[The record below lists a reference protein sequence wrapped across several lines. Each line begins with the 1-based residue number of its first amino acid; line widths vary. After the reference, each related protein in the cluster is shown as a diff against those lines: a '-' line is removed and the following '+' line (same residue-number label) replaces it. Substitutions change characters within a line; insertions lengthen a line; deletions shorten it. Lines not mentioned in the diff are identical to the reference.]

1 MMRLDIV
8 IKDGTTGWI
17 DYTHSDGLSY
27 VEAVMAQDLP
37 VKYYWR
43 DENGQIKTRW
53 GLIAEVL

>member
-8 IKDGTTGWI
+8 TKDGTTGWI

-27 VEAVMAQDLP
+27 VEAVMSQELP
-37 VKYYWR
+37 VEYNWQ

-53 GLIAEVL
+53 V